1 MASLVTEKLDAYEKL
16 DKCDVNLHL
25 QHFMFQTSTVPAIDF
40 LLTNSWC
47 LTRKEHFDVIFEA
60 IQKWYAA
67 KFLGAATG
75 QGLQLD
81 PISGL
86 ITQAQLEKPAG
97 ASGGGL
103 GLPNYVALFHRRVT
117 NDSCVDGS
125 APQFPWLIQWQAA
138 LHDALTE
145 GQFQPEEKFE
155 PKHPN
160 DRIQL
165 AHLCIHWWHKYV
177 QEKLYPINGSDAA
190 TNKANEKRRLHH
202 DNVKEWSDTRWL
214 RIAPERYRHTIHSAT
229 FKATLAAIAMYAPS
243 FKLPQNCISRTV
255 PKREKSAGPNPTL
268 LTTFST
274 AVAVWATC
282 SSRDTTA

>member
-1 MASLVTEKLDAYEKL
+1 MNYSKTKIWCPPNIQLPLRPDLQQYLVRQQAMCLGGIVAISEDLAPEVTTEVASLVTEKLDAYEKL

-117 NDSCVDGS
+117 NDSCVD
-125 APQFPWLIQWQAA
+125 Q
-138 LHDALTE
+138 
-145 GQFQPEEKFE
+145 
-155 PKHPN
+155 
-160 DRIQL
+160 
-165 AHLCIHWWHKYV
+165 
-177 QEKLYPINGSDAA
+177 
-190 TNKANEKRRLHH
+190 
-202 DNVKEWSDTRWL
+202 
-214 RIAPERYRHTIHSAT
+214 
-229 FKATLAAIAMYAPS
+229 
-243 FKLPQNCISRTV
+243 
-255 PKREKSAGPNPTL
+255 
-268 LTTFST
+268 
-274 AVAVWATC
+274 
-282 SSRDTTA
+282 